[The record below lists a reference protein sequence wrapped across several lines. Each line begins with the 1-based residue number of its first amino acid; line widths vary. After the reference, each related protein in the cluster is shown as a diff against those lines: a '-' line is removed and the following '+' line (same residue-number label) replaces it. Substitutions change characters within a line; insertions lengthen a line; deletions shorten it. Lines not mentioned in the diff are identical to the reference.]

1 MTRGC
6 CCFPLPACGE
16 RVRVRGPVGC
26 AQNRSD
32 APSPGLLRNPT
43 SPRAAGR
50 GRLARRSFLTLSTA
64 ALIRPFAAR
73 AQQTT
78 MPVIG
83 FLNSGSS
90 TSLKPVV
97 AAFRQGLS
105 ESGYVEGQNLA
116 IEYRWADGDY
126 EKLARLAA
134 DLVGRHVS
142 AILAGAPP
150 AVVAAKA
157 ATTTIPIVFTS
168 GGDPV
173 ELGFVSSLNQ
183 PSGNVTGVSFLV
195 NELGAKRLELLRE
208 LIPAATSVGFLANPT
223 RPSFQSEVKNA
234 QQAAQALGVKLIV
247 LNAST
252 EAEIDTAFAEFS
264 RQRIAA
270 LMVGT
275 DPFFLTRRDQIV
287 ALANR
292 LRIAAMYDL
301 GEYVVG
307 GGLISYAPS
316 LPEVYRQAGIYV
328 AKILKGAKPADLPV
342 LQPTKFNL
350 VINLKTAKA
359 LGLTVSNQMQ
369 LLADEVIE

>member
-1 MTRGC
+1 MRRREFIRFLGSTVVAW
-6 CCFPLPACGE
+6 PL
-16 RVRVRGPVGC
+16 
-26 AQNRSD
+26 
-32 APSPGLLRNPT
+32 T
-43 SPRAAGR
+43 
-50 GRLARRSFLTLSTA
+50 
-64 ALIRPFAAR
+64 AR
-73 AQQTT
+73 AQQAA

-83 FLNSGSS
+83 FLNSGSAEAFK
-90 TSLKPVV
+90 SLV
-97 AAFRQGLS
+97 ATFRQGLS

-126 EKLARLAA
+126 EKLPRLAV
-134 DLVGRHVS
+134 DLVGRRVS
-142 AILAGAPP
+142 VIFAGGPP
-150 AVVAAKA
+150 AVLAAKA

-183 PSGNVTGVSFLV
+183 PGGNVTGVTFLV

-208 LIPAATSVGFLANPT
+208 LVPAATSVGFLANPT
-223 RPSFQSEVKNA
+223 RPSFQSQVKNA
-234 QQAAQALGVKLIV
+234 QQGAQALGVKLIV

-264 RQRIAA
+264 QQRIAA
-270 LMVGT
+270 LVLGT
-275 DPFFLTRRDQIV
+275 DVLFLTRRDQIV

-292 LRIAAMYDL
+292 LRIATIYDL
-301 GEYVVG
+301 REYVVA

-316 LPEVYRQAGIYV
+316 IAEVYRQAGTYV

-342 LQPTKFNL
+342 LQPTKFDL

>member
-1 MTRGC
+1 MRRREFIRLFSSTIVAW
-6 CCFPLPACGE
+6 PL
-16 RVRVRGPVGC
+16 
-26 AQNRSD
+26 
-32 APSPGLLRNPT
+32 T
-43 SPRAAGR
+43 
-50 GRLARRSFLTLSTA
+50 
-64 ALIRPFAAR
+64 AR
-73 AQQTT
+73 AQQAAV
-78 MPVIG
+78 PVIG

-90 TSLKPVV
+90 KALQSLV

-126 EKLARLAA
+126 EKLPRLAI

-142 AILAGAPP
+142 AILAGGPP
-150 AVVAAKA
+150 AIMAAKA

-168 GGDPV
+168 GGNPI
-173 ELGFVSSLNQ
+173 ELGFVSSLSK
-183 PSGNVTGVSFLV
+183 PGGNVTGVSFLL

-208 LIPAATSVGFLANPT
+208 LVPAATSVGFLANPT
-223 RPSFQSEVKNA
+223 RPSFPSEVRNT
-234 QQAAQALGVKLIV
+234 QQAAPALGVKLVV

-252 EAEIDTAFAEFS
+252 EAEIDAAFAEFS
-264 RQRIAA
+264 RQGIAA
-270 LMVGT
+270 LSLGA
-275 DPFFLTRRDQIV
+275 DSFFQTRRDQIV

-292 LRIAAMYDL
+292 SRIATMYNL
-301 GEYVVG
+301 REYVVA

-316 LPEVYRQAGIYV
+316 LAEVYRQAGVYV
-328 AKILKGAKPADLPV
+328 AKIVKGAKPADLPV
-342 LQPTKFNL
+342 LQPTKFDL

>member
-1 MTRGC
+1 MRRREFIRLFSSTVVAW
-6 CCFPLPACGE
+6 PL
-16 RVRVRGPVGC
+16 
-26 AQNRSD
+26 
-32 APSPGLLRNPT
+32 
-43 SPRAAGR
+43 
-50 GRLARRSFLTLSTA
+50 
-64 ALIRPFAAR
+64 IAR
-73 AQQTT
+73 AQQAA

-83 FLNSGSS
+83 FLNSSS
-90 TSLKPVV
+90 SNGFPQSLV

-126 EKLARLAA
+126 EKLPRLAA
-134 DLVGRHVS
+134 ELVGRRVS

-168 GGDPV
+168 GGNPV
-173 ELGFVSSLNQ
+173 QLGFVSSLNQ
-183 PSGNVTGVSFLV
+183 PGGNVTGVSFLT
-195 NELGAKRLELLRE
+195 NELGGKRLEVLRE
-208 LIPAATSVGFLANPT
+208 LVPGATSVALLVNPT
-223 RPSFQSEVKNA
+223 RPSFQSEVNNT
-234 QQAAQALGVKLIV
+234 QQAAQALGVKLII

-252 EAEIDTAFAEFS
+252 EAEIETAFAELS

-270 LMVGT
+270 LLVGV

-292 LRIAAMYDL
+292 SQIATMYNLR
-301 GEYVVG
+301 EYVVA

-316 LPEVYRQAGIYV
+316 ITEVYRQAGIYV

-342 LQPTKFNL
+342 LQPTKFDL

-359 LGLTVSNQMQ
+359 LGLAVSNQMQ

>member
-1 MTRGC
+1 
-6 CCFPLPACGE
+6 
-16 RVRVRGPVGC
+16 
-26 AQNRSD
+26 
-32 APSPGLLRNPT
+32 
-43 SPRAAGR
+43 
-50 GRLARRSFLTLSTA
+50 
-64 ALIRPFAAR
+64 
-73 AQQTT
+73 

-83 FLNSGSS
+83 FLNSSS
-90 TSLKPVV
+90 SKGFPQSLA
-97 AAFRQGLS
+97 AAFGQGLS

-126 EKLARLAA
+126 EKLPRLAA
-134 DLVGRHVS
+134 ELVSRRVS

-168 GGDPV
+168 GGNPV

-183 PSGNVTGVSFLV
+183 PGGNVTGVSFLT
-195 NELGAKRLELLRE
+195 NELGGKRLEVLRE
-208 LIPAATSVGFLANPT
+208 FVPSATSVALLVNPT
-223 RPSFQSEVKNA
+223 RPSFQSEVKNT

-252 EAEIDTAFAEFS
+252 EAEIDTAFAELS

-270 LMVGT
+270 PLVGV
-275 DPFFLTRRDQIV
+275 DSFFLTRRDQII

-292 LRIAAMYDL
+292 SQIGTMCNLR
-301 GEYVVG
+301 EYVVA

-316 LPEVYRQAGIYV
+316 ITEVYRQAGIYV

-342 LQPTKFNL
+342 LQPTKFDL

>member
-1 MTRGC
+1 M
-6 CCFPLPACGE
+6 A
-16 RVRVRGPVGC
+16 
-26 AQNRSD
+26 AD
-32 APSPGLLRNPT
+32 
-43 SPRAAGR
+43 RAAQQ
-50 GRLARRSFLTLSTA
+50 A
-64 ALIRPFAAR
+64 A
-73 AQQTT
+73 

-90 TSLKPVV
+90 KSVQSLV

-126 EKLARLAA
+126 EKLPRLAA
-134 DLVGRHVS
+134 DLVGRHMI
-142 AILAGAPP
+142 AIFAGGPP

-183 PSGNVTGVSFLV
+183 PGGNVTGVSFLGD
-195 NELGAKRLELLRE
+195 ELDAKRLELLRE
-208 LIPAATSVGFLANPT
+208 LVPATRSVGFLVNPT
-223 RPSFQSEVKNA
+223 RSSFQFEVKDS

-247 LNAST
+247 LDAST
-252 EAEIDTAFAEFS
+252 ETEIDAAFAEFS
-264 RQRIAA
+264 RQRIDA
-270 LMVGT
+270 LMVGA
-275 DPFFLTRRDQIV
+275 DPFFLTSRDHIV
-287 ALANR
+287 ASANR
-292 LRIAAMYDL
+292 LRIATMYYIR
-301 GEYVVG
+301 EYVVA

-316 LPEVYRQAGIYV
+316 LSEVYRQAGTYV

-342 LQPTKFNL
+342 VQPTKFDL

-359 LGLTVSNQMQ
+359 LGLTVSDQMQ